1 MKLTPVAK
9 KNNKAKKQ
17 GFMNKQFIVRKNEE
31 IELIVK
37 RGRKK
42 VSKYFIL
49 YYIDSEKIYNQ
60 YCVSVSKKLGK
71 AHIRNKIKRRIKDI
85 LMKNKM
91 EFNKKYVIII
101 RKEALLVSYKELEE
115 NLIDLIK
122 GAN

>member
-1 MKLTPVAK
+1 
-9 KNNKAKKQ
+9 
-17 GFMNKQFIVRKNEE
+17 MNKQFIVRKNEE

-71 AHIRNKIKRRIKDI
+71 AHIRNKLKRRIKDI

-101 RKEALLVSYKELEE
+101 SKEALLVSYKELEA

>member
-1 MKLTPVAK
+1 
-9 KNNKAKKQ
+9 
-17 GFMNKQFIVRKNEE
+17 MNKQFIVRKNEE

-49 YYIDSEKIYNQ
+49 FILYYTDSEKIYNQ

-101 RKEALLVSYKELEE
+101 RKEALLVSYKELEA

>member
-1 MKLTPVAK
+1 
-9 KNNKAKKQ
+9 
-17 GFMNKQFIVRKNEE
+17 MNKQFIVRKNEE

-49 YYIDSEKIYNQ
+49 YYTDSEKIYNQ

-101 RKEALLVSYKELEE
+101 RKEALLVSYKEKTGCLEMPFIPWYKVLYNNE
-115 NLIDLIK
+115 WFKK
-122 GAN
+122 GFSVIHE

>member
-1 MKLTPVAK
+1 
-9 KNNKAKKQ
+9 
-17 GFMNKQFIVRKNEE
+17 MNKQFIVRKNEE

-49 YYIDSEKIYNQ
+49 YYTDSYYTDSEKIYNQ

-101 RKEALLVSYKELEE
+101 RKEALLVSYKELEA